1 RGAPAHHVGQR
12 HGLGGDATHCR
23 ADGRWDDHGAADL
36 DVCGPGGVSPHARQT
51 STGDTLTGTFPISQ
65 RTAFARSAQFAWTVS
80 SRSWNAN
87 VAWCPFQAR
96 AFPRSLVDR
105 MTVMMLVTF
114 VCVCTV
120 IGQLR
125 INPFM

>member
-1 RGAPAHHVGQR
+1 VRVRRFHLER
-12 HGLGGDATHCR
+12 
-23 ADGRWDDHGAADL
+23 
-36 DVCGPGGVSPHARQT
+36 
-51 STGDTLTGTFPISQ
+51 
-65 RTAFARSAQFAWTVS
+65 AFAIVECDCDLVSFPSA
-80 SRSWNAN
+80 
-87 VAWCPFQAR
+87 

-105 MTVMMLVTF
+105 MTVTMLVTF

>member
-1 RGAPAHHVGQR
+1 
-12 HGLGGDATHCR
+12 
-23 ADGRWDDHGAADL
+23 
-36 DVCGPGGVSPHARQT
+36 
-51 STGDTLTGTFPISQ
+51 
-65 RTAFARSAQFAWTVS
+65 
-80 SRSWNAN
+80 
-87 VAWCPFQAR
+87 
-96 AFPRSLVDR
+96 